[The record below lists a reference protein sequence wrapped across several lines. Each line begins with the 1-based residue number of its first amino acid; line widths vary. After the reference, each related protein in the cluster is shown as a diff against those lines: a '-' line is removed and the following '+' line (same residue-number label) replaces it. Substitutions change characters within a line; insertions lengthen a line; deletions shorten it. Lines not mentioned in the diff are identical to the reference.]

1 MGGMFSS
8 CKDQPTFHIK
18 TKCNCKKLIINLS
31 SIRSKEEMDIALEK
45 IKEIIKQNSLKEMG

>member
-45 IKEIIKQNSLKEMG
+45 IKEIIKQISLKEI